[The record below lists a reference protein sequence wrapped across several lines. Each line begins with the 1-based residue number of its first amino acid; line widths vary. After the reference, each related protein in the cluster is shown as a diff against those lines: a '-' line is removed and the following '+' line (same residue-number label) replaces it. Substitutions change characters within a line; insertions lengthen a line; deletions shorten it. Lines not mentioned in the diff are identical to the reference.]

1 MLEAFRHIFDAA
13 LVLITGETGTGK
25 THSRAMQNRSRRKD
39 KPVAGLC
46 YAALAVL
53 RAELEKIPRSLQVD
67 GWQGFDLAL
76 L

>member
-1 MLEAFRHIFDAA
+1 MFEAFRHIIDAA
-13 LVLITGETGTGK
+13 LVLITGEIGTGK
-25 THSRAMQNRSRRKD
+25 THTRAMQNRSRRKD
-39 KPVAGLC
+39 KPIASLC